1 MLQEVQ
7 VKAQKA
13 GALSASGFVYLVTA
27 TLRRGE
33 DDCESHA
40 GGGTQKPGIGGGC
53 ECWQQSCSW
62 LRVCRWGSTV
72 GMLARCGAR
81 VVVVR
86 DQTHAVYR

>member
-1 MLQEVQ
+1 M
-7 VKAQKA
+7 
-13 GALSASGFVYLVTA
+13 YLVTA

-33 DDCESHA
+33 DGCESHA

-72 GMLARCGAR
+72 GTLARCGAR
-81 VVVVR
+81 NVVVR